1 MSKYTKK
8 EKQGQI
14 ICIVLILLA
23 IAAGLVWNALEE
35 DRRAVK
41 PDTVYPITNAN
52 ISWEQTFYPGA
63 WDT

>member
-14 ICIVLILLA
+14 ICIVFILLA

-41 PDTVYPITNAN
+41 PDAVYPITNAN
-52 ISWEQTFYPGA
+52 ISWEQTYRGGT
-63 WDT
+63 WNE